1 MYPRAWP
8 RLRDLPDLDTLE
20 APGPVQSERN
30 DEVKA
35 ALDDAFGLDDEKSA
49 DEDDDAFDAA
59 AFEEEPARSRFG

>member
-8 RLRDLPDLDTLE
+8 RRRDLPDLDTLE

-30 DEVKA
+30 DEVNA
-35 ALDDAFGLDDEKSA
+35 ALDDAFGLD